1 MPLQKLEFKPGI
13 NKEITTLAG
22 KGSWFDGDK
31 VRFRFGLPE
40 KIGGWT
46 ALSYNTFLG
55 TCRSLWNWVTLRGY
69 NILGMGTSKKFY
81 LENGTIYY
89 DITPIRSISAAGAV
103 TFDATTG
110 SATILVNQIAHGAGN
125 GDFVTFSG
133 VSGGGLGGNI
143 TQAILQ
149 QEYELTYV
157 DGNQYTIQARA
168 VSPINAPGAA
178 VLANA
183 SDTGDGGASVVGTY
197 QINIGQA
204 NQSAA
209 TGWGAGL
216 WGGIVENTAT
226 SFLNGTINSSATTIV
241 VDSTTGFS
249 ASGTLLIDTELI
261 TYAAKTA
268 TDFTGCVRGVEGTVA
283 ASHLNNAVVSEA
295 TAYSGWS
302 ESATSTVAV
311 TLRLWNQANFG
322 EYLLINQR
330 GSAIY
335 MWVPGQ
341 GSAPAFN
348 TPAKL
353 LSSSSSGI
361 YQTDANC
368 PSRCNILLVSDAS
381 RFLIAL
387 GTNGYQTDIDPLTL
401 DPMLVR
407 WSDQESYADW
417 TPAATNQAG
426 SFRLSRGSEIISAA
440 QTRQEILIWTDSALY
455 SMQYLGAPF
464 VWGFNILSDNISI
477 ISPQAS
483 ASAGGFT
490 FWMGIDKFYAYSG
503 RVETLPC
510 SLRQYVFTDL
520 NRDQQNQI
528 FAGTNE
534 GFNEIWW
541 FYCSA
546 NSDTI
551 DRYVVFNYVDRVWSP
566 GTLGRTAWLDT
577 SLRNFPVA
585 ATTTHLIVSHE
596 EGTDNGETNP
606 PSSINSYIQSADF
619 DIGDGDKY
627 SFVWR
632 IVPDITFNG
641 SSSVPP
647 EFPSVN
653 MMLKPRKNP
662 GSAYG
667 AAAPQLVESTQ
678 DYKDVR
684 SYSVQQFTE
693 QIYTRER
700 GRQMSLRIE
709 SDSLGTQW
717 QLGIPRIDLRPDGKR

>member
-89 DITPIRSISAAGAV
+89 DITPVRSVSAAGAI
-103 TFDATTG
+103 TFVATTG
-110 SATILVNQIAHGAGN
+110 SATILVDQVAHGAGN
-125 GDFVTFSG
+125 GDYVVFSG
-133 VSGGGLGGNI
+133 VDASGLGGNI

-168 VSPINAPGAA
+168 VSPITAPGAA

-183 SDTGDGGASVVGTY
+183 SDTGDGGATVVGTY
-197 QINIGQA
+197 QINTGQA
-204 NQSAA
+204 NQGAA

-216 WGGIVENTAT
+216 WGGILENTAT
-226 SFLNGTINSSATTIV
+226 SFLNGTINSSATTVV
-241 VDSTTGFS
+241 VDDTTGFS
-249 ASGTLLIDTELI
+249 AAGTLLIDTELI
-261 TYAAKTA
+261 TYTAKTA

-283 ASHLNNAVVSEA
+283 ASHLDNVVVSEA
-295 TAYSGWS
+295 TDYSGWS

-322 EYLLINQR
+322 EYLLINPR
-330 GSAIY
+330 GGALY
-335 MWVPGQ
+335 MWVPGPN
-341 GSAPAFN
+341 STPDFD
-348 TPAKL
+348 TPAEL
-353 LSSSSSGI
+353 LSFSSSGI
-361 YQTDANC
+361 YQTDVDC
-368 PSRCNILLVSDAS
+368 PSQCNILQVSDAS

-387 GTNGYQTDIDPLTL
+387 GTNGYQTDPDPTVL

-510 SLRQYVFTDL
+510 SLRQYVFTDI
-520 NRDQQNQI
+520 NRGQQNQI

-534 GFNEIWW
+534 GFNEVWW

-596 EGTDNGETNP
+596 QGPDNGETNP
-606 PSSINSYIQSADF
+606 PSAINAYIQSADF
-619 DIGDGDKY
+619 DIGEGDKY

-667 AAAPQLVESTQ
+667 AAPSQLVESTQ
-678 DYKDVR
+678 DYKNVR

-700 GRQMSLRIE
+700 GRQMALRVE
-709 SDSLGTQW
+709 SNSLGTQW